1 MSPKGFVIL
10 HAHLS
15 RIVHTCNA
23 LFYFGREAKAHL
35 DVSTMALA
43 PTRTPSTAGRDMRS
57 VETNID
63 LTKRRICVQCNKH
76 LSYQK
81 RDEQSFLYWCC
92 FYGHPIVSQIRM
104 LKQLFCTELM

>member
-1 MSPKGFVIL
+1 MHVI
-10 HAHLS
+10 
-15 RIVHTCNA
+15 C
-23 LFYFGREAKAHL
+23 FYFDREARAHL

-57 VETNID
+57 VVTNIY

-81 RDEQSFLYWCC
+81 RDEQSIPDICHFFTQSKFLENKLTPKNAN
-92 FYGHPIVSQIRM
+92 FSH
-104 LKQLFCTELM
+104 